1 MMTKVRKYSVSE
13 SEPIRIPGSA
23 DSTYLCNRSHSILT
37 SNMSILH
44 SFNKDTICAVATA
57 SGVGGIA
64 VIRVSGAEA
73 LSIALRLFS
82 PKGKALS
89 PESIRPRHAYYGE
102 VWHECELIDELIL
115 TYFHAPHSFTGED
128 TIELACH
135 GSVYIRRR
143 LLEVLMAEGCRL
155 AQPGEFTRRAY
166 LNGRMDLSS
175 AEAVA
180 DIIASESKAQHQMA
194 MKQLRGGYSE
204 ELNALREE
212 LLRLTGLMELE
223 LDFPEEDV
231 EFADR
236 TELLALC
243 DHIELKLQ
251 KLIDSYRL
259 GNAVKRGIPVVI
271 VGTTNV
277 GKSTLLNTLLGE
289 ERAIVSDIHGTTRDT
304 IEDTMHIGGYLFR
317 FVDTAGL
324 RETADTIESLGIERS
339 RSKIKEADIILAVVD
354 GTRISEANQLD
365 YIKSIWV
372 EREERTVILLVNKS
386 ESLTETDRIGLSEA
400 LQTKLSTPTR
410 PIFISAREAKGI
422 DELKGELT
430 RVMDTSG
437 ANEADLIVSN
447 ARHHQL
453 LGEAFEAL
461 QRMRSGFDMGLST
474 DLLTLDLRHAITSI
488 GEITGREI
496 TSDDTL
502 HYIFAHFC
510 IGK

>member
-1 MMTKVRKYSVSE
+1 MLDKS
-13 SEPIRIPGSA
+13 
-23 DSTYLCNRSHSILT
+23 
-37 SNMSILH
+37 
-44 SFNKDTICAVATA
+44 TICAVSTA
-57 SGVGGIA
+57 PGVGGIA
-64 VIRVSGAEA
+64 VIRVSGPEA
-73 LSIALRLFS
+73 LPVALRLFRYGGET
-82 PKGKALS
+82 PVA
-89 PESIRPRHAYYGE
+89 ESVKPRYAYYGE
-102 VWHECELIDELIL
+102 VIAGDELIDEVVL
-115 TYFHAPHSFTGED
+115 TYFRAPHSFTGED
-128 TIELACH
+128 TVEISCH

-143 LLEVLMAEGCRL
+143 LLECLVGEGCQM

-166 LNGRMDLSS
+166 LNGRMDLSR

-180 DIIASESKAQHQMA
+180 DIIAGESKAQHQMA

-243 DHIELKLQ
+243 DQIELKLK

-259 GNAVKRGIPVVI
+259 GNAVKRGIPVAI

-324 RETADTIESLGIERS
+324 RETDDTIESLGIERS
-339 RSKIKEADIILAVVD
+339 RSKIKEADIILGVLDA
-354 GTRISEANQLD
+354 TRLEEANQLD
-365 YIKSIWV
+365 HIREIWLK
-372 EREERTVILLVNKS
+372 RGERTMLVLLNKS
-386 ESLTETDRIGLSEA
+386 ENLPEDERNHLDQVLCDSLDCSEKP
-400 LQTKLSTPTR
+400 L
-410 PIFISAREAKGI
+410 FISARSGEGMDQLKE
-422 DELKGELT
+422 ELVKI
-430 RVMDTSG
+430 MDCAQ

-453 LGEAFEAL
+453 LREAYDAL

-474 DLLTLDLRHAITSI
+474 DLLTLDLRHAISSI

>member
-1 MMTKVRKYSVSE
+1 MLDKS
-13 SEPIRIPGSA
+13 
-23 DSTYLCNRSHSILT
+23 
-37 SNMSILH
+37 
-44 SFNKDTICAVATA
+44 TICAVSTA
-57 SGVGGIA
+57 PGVGGIA
-64 VIRVSGAEA
+64 VIRVSGPEA
-73 LSIALRLFS
+73 LPVALRLFRYGGET
-82 PKGKALS
+82 PVA
-89 PESIRPRHAYYGE
+89 ESVKPRYAYYGE
-102 VWHECELIDELIL
+102 VIAGDELIDEVVL
-115 TYFHAPHSFTGED
+115 TYFRAPHSFTGED
-128 TIELACH
+128 TVEISCH

-143 LLEVLMAEGCRL
+143 LLECLVGEGCQM

-180 DIIASESKAQHQMA
+180 DIIAGESKAQHQMA

-243 DHIELKLQ
+243 DQIELKLK

-259 GNAVKRGIPVVI
+259 GNAVKRGIPVAI

-324 RETADTIESLGIERS
+324 RETDDTIESLGIERS
-339 RSKIKEADIILAVVD
+339 RSKIKEADIILGVLDA
-354 GTRISEANQLD
+354 TRLEEANQLD
-365 YIKSIWV
+365 HIREIWLK
-372 EREERTVILLVNKS
+372 RGERTMLVLLNKS
-386 ESLTETDRIGLSEA
+386 ENLPEDERNHLDQVLCDSLDCSEKP
-400 LQTKLSTPTR
+400 L
-410 PIFISAREAKGI
+410 FISARSGEGMDQLKE
-422 DELKGELT
+422 ELVKI
-430 RVMDTSG
+430 MDCAQ

-453 LGEAFEAL
+453 LREAYDAL

-474 DLLTLDLRHAITSI
+474 DLLTLDLRHAISSI

>member
-1 MMTKVRKYSVSE
+1 MLLLNT
-13 SEPIRIPGSA
+13 A
-23 DSTYLCNRSHSILT
+23 
-37 SNMSILH
+37 
-44 SFNKDTICAVATA
+44 TICAVATA
-57 SGVGGIA
+57 PGVGGIA
-64 VIRVSGAEA
+64 VIRISGAEA
-73 LSIALRLFS
+73 LAIALCLFR
-82 PKGKALS
+82 PKGKGLS
-89 PESIRPRHAYYGE
+89 VETIKPRHAYYGE
-102 VWHECELIDELIL
+102 VIYEGELVDELIL
-115 TYFHAPHSFTGED
+115 TYFRAPHSFTGED
-128 TIELACH
+128 TVELACH

-143 LLEVLMAEGCRL
+143 LLEALMAEGCRM
-155 AQPGEFTRRAY
+155 AEPGEFSRRSY
-166 LNGRMDLSS
+166 LNGRMDLSH
-175 AEAVA
+175 AEAIA
-180 DIIASESKAQHQMA
+180 DIIAAESKAQHHMA

-204 ELNALREE
+204 ELNHLRAE
-212 LLRLTGLMELE
+212 LLRLTALMELE

-236 TELLALC
+236 SELLSLC
-243 DHIELKLQ
+243 DEIEQKLC

-259 GNAVKRGIPVVI
+259 GNAVKRGIPVAI

-277 GKSTLLNTLLGE
+277 GKSTLLNSLLGE

-304 IEDTMHIGGYLFR
+304 VEDTMHIGGYLFR

-324 RETADTIESLGIERS
+324 RETKDTIESLGIERS

-354 GTRISEANQLD
+354 GTRISEANQLG
-365 YIKSIWV
+365 YIKGIWD
-372 EREERTVILLVNKS
+372 EREKRTVILLVNKS

-400 LQTKLSTPTR
+400 LKKKLSTCTK
-410 PIFISAREAKGI
+410 PIFISAREGRGI
-422 DELKGELT
+422 DELKDELT

-453 LGEAFEAL
+453 LREAYDAL
-461 QRMRSGFDMGLST
+461 QRMRSGFDLGLST

>member
-1 MMTKVRKYSVSE
+1 MLDKS
-13 SEPIRIPGSA
+13 
-23 DSTYLCNRSHSILT
+23 
-37 SNMSILH
+37 
-44 SFNKDTICAVATA
+44 TICAVSTA
-57 SGVGGIA
+57 PGVGGIA
-64 VIRVSGAEA
+64 VIRVSGPEA
-73 LSIALRLFS
+73 LPVALRLFRYGGET
-82 PKGKALS
+82 PVA
-89 PESIRPRHAYYGE
+89 ESVKPRYAYYGE
-102 VWHECELIDELIL
+102 VIAGDELIDEVVL
-115 TYFHAPHSFTGED
+115 TYFRAPHSFTGED
-128 TIELACH
+128 TVEISCH

-143 LLEVLMAEGCRL
+143 LLECLVGEGCRM

-194 MKQLRGGYSE
+194 MKQLKGGYSE

-243 DHIELKLQ
+243 DQIELKLK

-259 GNAVKRGIPVVI
+259 GNAVKRGIPVAI

-324 RETADTIESLGIERS
+324 RETEDTIESLGIERS
-339 RSKIKEADIILAVVD
+339 RSKIKEADIILGVLDV
-354 GTRISEANQLD
+354 TRLEEANQLD
-365 YIKSIWV
+365 HIREIWLK
-372 EREERTVILLVNKS
+372 RGERTMLVLLNKS
-386 ESLTETDRIGLSEA
+386 ENLTEDERNHLDKVLCDSLGCSEKP
-400 LQTKLSTPTR
+400 L
-410 PIFISAREAKGI
+410 FISARSGEGMDQLKE
-422 DELKGELT
+422 ELVKI
-430 RVMDTSG
+430 MDCAQ

-453 LGEAFEAL
+453 LREAFDTL
-461 QRMRSGFDMGLST
+461 RRMRSGFDMGLST
-474 DLLTLDLRHAITSI
+474 DLLTLDLRHAISSI